1 MKRRLLLTL
10 LLLATQCPVAAQP
23 LRVGIEDGSPPKWL
37 HHSDGTPDGFC
48 AQLLEQLSARSPALR
63 FQFPQPALPQ
73 KRMEAEL
80 QNGNFDL
87 VCGLTRTPQRSAHF
101 LYLEPPVYAMDYV
114 LFARA
119 DDRVAP
125 RSWDDVRALGEH
137 GGILLNYDSSA
148 IRRLNTLGGLRLD
161 PTGRTVEQN
170 LRKLQ
175 SGKGRFFF
183 YIRHGGEAEIRRLKL
198 EREIRVVEPALD
210 HQDFFL
216 LLGRHVV
223 PEQRDALQEALR
235 AFAASGQLQALQKQ
249 WSMQ

>member
-1 MKRRLLLTL
+1 M
-10 LLLATQCPVAAQP
+10 
-23 LRVGIEDGSPPKWL
+23 
-37 HHSDGTPDGFC
+37 
-48 AQLLEQLSARSPALR
+48 
-63 FQFPQPALPQ
+63 
-73 KRMEAEL
+73 
-80 QNGNFDL
+80 
-87 VCGLTRTPQRSAHF
+87 
-101 LYLEPPVYAMDYV
+101 
-114 LFARA
+114 
-119 DDRVAP
+119 
-125 RSWDDVRALGEH
+125 RALGEH

-216 LLGRHVV
+216 LLGRHVA